1 MDTWSLIAEG
11 WATAITPMNVFFCL
25 IGVVVGTIIGL
36 LPGLGSATGVA
47 LLLPLTLTME
57 PVTALIMLAGIYYGS
72 QYGATIAS
80 VLIGTP
86 GDSASYV
93 TMFDGYPMARKGRAG
108 GALASAAIASFIGG
122 SISLILL
129 MVAMPLLS
137 NFALKFGPPETVA
150 LVVLALL
157 SVAGFAGESVL
168 KAIAMGVFGVIIAT
182 VGIDGQS
189 AIARFTFG
197 QVELFGGFNMIPV
210 LVGLVAISEVLRQLN
225 QGGADP
231 IRASWRDMTITRE
244 ELKRTMNPSW
254 RGSLIGFFIGILPG
268 AGATLASFISYEAER
283 RVMKDGNRKMG
294 TGMIEGVAGPES
306 ANNAA
311 ANGAF
316 VPMLSLGVPGSATT
330 AILLGA
336 FLVFGIQP
344 GPLLMTQQP
353 VLVWGLIL
361 SFWIGNLI
369 LLVLNLP
376 LAPLFASMLRFRYIF
391 IYPAVLLLCLAGA
404 FSAENRMWGIWIAL
418 VFGVIGY
425 FMLRYKYPVAP
436 LILGLVLGPMLE
448 QGLDRSLSIS
458 HGNAMIFLERPI
470 SLSILLFSL
479 ALLVLPTLIKAVRRK
494 GAKQRVQEAVAAEKE
509 SAEVSK

>member
-11 WATAITPMNVFFCL
+11 WATAITPMNVLFCL
-25 IGVVVGTIIGL
+25 AGVVVGTVIGL

-47 LLLPLTLTME
+47 LLLPLTLTLE

-93 TMFDGYPMARKGRAG
+93 TMFDGYPMAQKGRAG
-108 GALASAAIASFIGG
+108 AALSSAAIASFIGG
-122 SISLILL
+122 SVSLILL
-129 MVAMPLLS
+129 MVAMPMLS
-137 NFALKFGPPETVA
+137 NFALQFGPPETVA
-150 LVVLALL
+150 LVILALL
-157 SVAGFAGESVL
+157 SVAGFAGESVV
-168 KAIAMGVFGVIIAT
+168 KAIAMGVFGVVIAT

-189 AIARFTFG
+189 GLARFTFG
-197 QVELFGGFNMIPV
+197 RVELFGGLNMIPV
-210 LVGLVAISEVLRQLN
+210 LIGLVALAEVLRQIKR
-225 QGGADP
+225 GGADP
-231 IRASWRDMTITRE
+231 ITAGWRDMMITRT
-244 ELKRTMNPSW
+244 ELKRTWAPSA
-254 RGSLIGFFIGILPG
+254 RGSIIGFFIGILPG
-268 AGATLASFISYEAER
+268 AGATLASFMSYEAER
-283 RVMKDGNRKMG
+283 RVMKDGKSKMG
-294 TGMIEGVAGPES
+294 SGMIEGVAGPES
-306 ANNAA
+306 ANNSA

-344 GPLLMTQQP
+344 GPLLMTEEP

-361 SFWIGNLI
+361 SFWIGNLL

-376 LAPLFASMLRFRYIF
+376 LAPLFASMLRFRYIY

-404 FSAENRMWGIWIAL
+404 FSAENRMWGVWVAL

-425 FMLRYKYPVAP
+425 FMLRFKYPIAP
-436 LILGLVLGPMLE
+436 LILGLVLGPLLE

-458 HGNAMIFLERPI
+458 HGDPMIFLERPL
-470 SLSILLFSL
+470 SLGILVFAL
-479 ALLVLPTLIKAVRRK
+479 ALLLLPTLVRVVRRNAR
-494 GAKQRVQEAVAAEKE
+494 GRRLAQEAAEE
-509 SAEVSK
+509 EPVETGA